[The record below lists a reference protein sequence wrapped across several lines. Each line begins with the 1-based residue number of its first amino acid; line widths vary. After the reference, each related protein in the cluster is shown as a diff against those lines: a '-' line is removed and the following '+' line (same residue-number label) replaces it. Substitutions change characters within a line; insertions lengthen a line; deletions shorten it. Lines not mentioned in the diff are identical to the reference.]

1 MDICVQ
7 CQEEETRGSWEL
19 TDQLVY
25 PSGELW
31 DQLELLTQ
39 M

>member
-1 MDICVQ
+1 MYICVQ
-7 CQEEETRGSWEL
+7 CQEEEKRGSWGL
-19 TDQLVY
+19 ADQLVY

-31 DQLELLTQ
+31 DQLEHLTQ